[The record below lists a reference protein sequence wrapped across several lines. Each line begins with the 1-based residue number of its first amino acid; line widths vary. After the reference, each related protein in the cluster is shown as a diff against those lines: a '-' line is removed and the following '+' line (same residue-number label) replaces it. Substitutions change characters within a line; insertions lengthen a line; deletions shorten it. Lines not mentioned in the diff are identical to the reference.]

1 MEGTRSDRII
11 SITLGAI
18 AGLAIGVSVLDVFGI
33 FPGWAAKLTP
43 FFVGILL
50 LYVVLER
57 ERVES
62 LKYIVRR
69 LDKNLERLRDE
80 MSRRPSPEPTEG
92 VAEPVPGKPSSYRAI
107 PWKGMVFRSKTELR
121 IAKALDH
128 AGVIF
133 VPPTKVRLTSGSDRQ
148 SREIDFLIYAGGHWG
163 VLEVDGP
170 WHNQTSDDSRD
181 ALLRANGITCIQRYD
196 SERAYHESAAV
207 VSEFMAWLEACGQP
221 LNG

>member
-1 MEGTRSDRII
+1 MEGSRTDRIV

-18 AGLAIGVSVLDVFGI
+18 AGIAIGISVLDVLGV
-33 FPGWAAKLTP
+33 FPGWATKLTP
-43 FFVGILL
+43 LFVGLLL

-69 LDKNLERLRDE
+69 LDKNLDKLREDVQRGRSGGPVDE
-80 MSRRPSPEPTEG
+80 VPM
-92 VAEPVPGKPSSYRAI
+92 PVPGKPDSYRAI

-121 IAKALDH
+121 VAKALDH

-133 VPPTKVRLTSGSDRQ
+133 LPPTKVRLTVGSDRQ
-148 SREIDFLIYAGGHWG
+148 SREIDFLVYHAGRWG

-170 WHNQTSDDSRD
+170 WHTAASDVSRD
-181 ALLRANGITCIQRYD
+181 AILRANGLTCIQRFD
-196 SERAYHESAAV
+196 AERAYHESAAV
-207 VSEFMAWLEACGQP
+207 VTAFLAFLEACGP
-221 LNG
+221 LAAP